1 MLLLMLSLMIFL
13 PISFLLMFLF
23 LLVAV
28 YLSPDGADS
37 WILSFSLFISILW
50 HLLSDIFDF
59 INILNRLFFPVAL
72 LAESKLHGKVCQ
84 IDLLNFLPD
93 SHCNESL

>member
-59 INILNRLFFPVAL
+59 INILNRLFFSRSSSRR
-72 LAESKLHGKVCQ
+72 E
-84 IDLLNFLPD
+84 
-93 SHCNESL
+93 